1 MFTVYAFGV
10 FNSNVRLKKSKG
22 PTELFVI
29 ERSPLN
35 YGGKVLTVHVW
46 FSLKPTCNQQGGEGS
61 FW

>member
-1 MFTVYAFGV
+1 MFTAYACGV

-35 YGGKVLTVHVW
+35 YGGKVLTVHV
-46 FSLKPTCNQQGGEGS
+46 
-61 FW
+61 